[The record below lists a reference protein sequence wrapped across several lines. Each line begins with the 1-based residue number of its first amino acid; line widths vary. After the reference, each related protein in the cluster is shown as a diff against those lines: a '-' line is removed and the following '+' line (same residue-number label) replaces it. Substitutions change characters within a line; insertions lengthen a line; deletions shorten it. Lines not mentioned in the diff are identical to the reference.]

1 MADCLGVVCMG
12 PELTL
17 FDQMKRQVFPVA
29 PAWTGFPQ
37 EGHQGCYKKC
47 CLGAAWRLDGTL
59 AHSQDGGLQGCLWGL
74 QGTILSVYGQGG
86 LACCGSWG
94 RKVLDTTEQLN

>member
-17 FDQMKRQVFPVA
+17 FDQMKRQVFPMA

-37 EGHQGCYKKC
+37 EGQQGCYQKC
-47 CLGAAWRLDGTL
+47 CLGAA
-59 AHSQDGGLQGCLWGL
+59 
-74 QGTILSVYGQGG
+74 
-86 LACCGSWG
+86 
-94 RKVLDTTEQLN
+94 